1 MVAVW
6 AAAVAAMEAA
16 DQEEEEEVWSK
27 IFTDNDDKKNDL
39 KMIFKDT
46 EVEAVAVVDLEAAV
60 QEVAAMEVN
69 KITSK

>member
-1 MVAVW
+1 
-6 AAAVAAMEAA
+6 
-16 DQEEEEEVWSK
+16 
-27 IFTDNDDKKNDL
+27 
-39 KMIFKDT
+39 MIFKDT